1 MKLAGV
7 GRVRK
12 PRYTLGD
19 VVRVK
24 DLPWI
29 EGPVTKKAFRPYESG
44 SGWWSY
50 KVGQGKWWNEGSLR
64 KVPVRRK
71 KR

>member
-12 PRYTLGD
+12 NRYSLGD

-29 EGPVTKKAFRPYESG
+29 EGPVTKKEYRPYG
-44 SGWWSY
+44 DGTGWWAY
-50 KVGQGKWWNEGSLR
+50 KVGGKWWNENGLR